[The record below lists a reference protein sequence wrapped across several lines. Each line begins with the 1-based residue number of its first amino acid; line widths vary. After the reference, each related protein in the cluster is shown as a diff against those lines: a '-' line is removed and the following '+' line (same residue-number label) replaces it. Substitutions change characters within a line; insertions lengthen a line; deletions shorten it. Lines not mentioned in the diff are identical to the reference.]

1 MAKRSVLAR
10 EKKRTDTVAKFAVKR
25 AAIKAILNDQN
36 ASDDE
41 KWEAQ
46 VKLQKMPRDASPVRQ
61 QNRCKITGR
70 PHGVYRKFGM
80 CRHKLREAAMRG
92 DVPGLTKASW

>member
-1 MAKRSVLAR
+1 MAKSSILAR
-10 EKKRTDTVAKFAVKR
+10 EKKRAMTVAKFAVQR
-25 AAIKAILNDQN
+25 AAVKAVLKDVN
-36 ASDDE
+36 ASDEE

-46 VKLQKMPRDASPVRQ
+46 IKLQKMPRDASPVRQ
-61 QNRCKITGR
+61 RNRCRITGR

>member
-25 AAIKAILNDQN
+25 AAVKAILNDVN

-61 QNRCKITGR
+61 QNRCRITGR